1 MGKRRMGIMVVIAG
15 ALLLFTAGNAAGLP
29 KFTDEQIKILESGD
43 LLKIPVNKKKSAGYS
58 GGKSYILVKAD
69 KGTCFRIMADIKNY
83 YFFYDDTLIEA
94 KVVSKEGNKKLV
106 KMVYGKGPAKLT
118 YYANYTMMKNKHTIK
133 FKVDK
138 SYDNDLVDALGY
150 LKFARYDDERTLMT
164 NITMVDLGD
173 GLIARIFGGKITN
186 GMLKLPKYLK
196 KFLTTPSAKKYRKS
210 K

>member
-1 MGKRRMGIMVVIAG
+1 
-15 ALLLFTAGNAAGLP
+15 
-29 KFTDEQIKILESGD
+29 
-43 LLKIPVNKKKSAGYS
+43 
-58 GGKSYILVKAD
+58 
-69 KGTCFRIMADIKNY
+69 MADIKNY

-94 KVVSKEGNKKLV
+94 DVISKEGNKQLI

-118 YYANYTMMKNKHTIK
+118 YYANYTMMKKKRTIK

-173 GLIARIFGGKITN
+173 GLISKIFGGKITN

-196 KFLTTPSAKKYRKS
+196 KFLATPAAKKYK
-210 K
+210 KAK